1 MRNIALFVCVVL
13 VLSFFLFGCAATVY
27 VPESPPPPKAE
38 VKPPAPGPHAV
49 WIDGHWKWSHG
60 RYVWVPGYWV
70 KKSHGQWVPGHW
82 DKRPHG
88 WVWMEGH
95 WRR

>member
-1 MRNIALFVCVVL
+1 MRNIAVFVCVVL
-13 VLSFFLFGCAATVY
+13 VLSFFLLGCAATVY

-38 VKPPAPGPHAV
+38 VKPPAPGPYAV
-49 WIDGHWKWSHG
+49 WLDGHWKWSHN
-60 RYVWVPGYWV
+60 RYAWVPGHWV
-70 KKSHGQWVPGHW
+70 KKAHGTWVPGHW